1 MTRPKCL
8 PDRRA
13 FLGTAAAFGLA
24 LPLTGL
30 AGLAGMAAGPAA
42 GPRIERLG
50 SLYLVDGWVLTR
62 DDVARIFPDAP

>member
-13 FLGTAAAFGLA
+13 FLGTAAALGLA

-30 AGLAGMAAGPAA
+30 AGLAGPAA
-42 GPRIERLG
+42 GPPIERLG
-50 SLYLVDGWVLTR
+50 RLYLVDGWVLTR

>member
-1 MTRPKCL
+1 
-8 PDRRA
+8 
-13 FLGTAAAFGLA
+13 
-24 LPLTGL
+24 
-30 AGLAGMAAGPAA
+30 MAAGPAA